1 MRLARPRPARALAA
15 LLLAAAT
22 LGVAAAPAP
31 AQRPAAPPVLGL
43 ITKTETNPF
52 FVKMREG
59 AQAAA
64 ARGGARL
71 LTGAGKHDGDNA
83 GQVTALEN
91 MVAAGARV
99 VLITV
104 ADARAIVPAVRRAR
118 ARGVL
123 VVALDSPPDPADA
136 VDAVFATDNYKAGQL
151 IGRYARAALGARPV
165 RAATLDLLPG
175 HPVGARRHNGFLA
188 GLGLPAPDAG
198 STALGRAPAVV
209 CSVDTYGDQARG
221 QTAMEN
227 CLQKNPD
234 LTVVYAVN
242 EPSAA
247 GAARALRAAGRAR
260 DVVLVTVDG
269 GCPGVRDV
277 GAGTIAATAQQ
288 YPVRMAE
295 LGVAAGLDFL
305 RTGKRPSGT
314 TDTGVSLVAA
324 RPVPGVASQTVAAG
338 LASCFGRR

>member
-1 MRLARPRPARALAA
+1 
-15 LLLAAAT
+15 
-22 LGVAAAPAP
+22 
-31 AQRPAAPPVLGL
+31 
-43 ITKTETNPF
+43 
-52 FVKMREG
+52 
-59 AQAAA
+59 
-64 ARGGARL
+64 
-71 LTGAGKHDGDNA
+71 
-83 GQVTALEN
+83 
-91 MVAAGARV
+91 
-99 VLITV
+99 
-104 ADARAIVPAVRRAR
+104 
-118 ARGVL
+118 
-123 VVALDSPPDPADA
+123 
-136 VDAVFATDNYKAGQL
+136 
-151 IGRYARAALGARPV
+151 
-165 RAATLDLLPG
+165 
-175 HPVGARRHNGFLA
+175 
-188 GLGLPAPDAG
+188 
-198 STALGRAPAVV
+198 VV

>member
-1 MRLARPRPARALAA
+1 MRPTPVRRARTLAA
-15 LLLAAAT
+15 LPLLAAA
-22 LGVAAAPAP
+22 VAVVPATAL
-31 AQRPAAPPVLGL
+31 AQRPAATPVLGL

-123 VVALDSPPDPADA
+123 AVALDSPPDPADA

-151 IGRYARAALGARPV
+151 IGRYARAALGTRPV

-209 CSVDTYGDQARG
+209 CSADTYGDQARG

-247 GAARALRAAGRAR
+247 GAALALRAAGRAR

-305 RTGKRPSGT
+305 RTGRRPSGT

-324 RPVPGVASQTVAAG
+324 RPVPGVESQTVAAG